1 MLSPKTEEF
10 QVWGIYSLGK
20 KGGGYDQGFSSKLF
34 ISGILIYLYTIYLIH
49 FESYEAYLKF
59 IRLLVLNLNRD
70 RTYISP

>member
-10 QVWGIYSLGK
+10 QVLWGK
-20 KGGGYDQGFSSKLF
+20 KGGYDQGFSSKLF